1 MQVSMVLPAGRY
13 LASVHFLQ
21 LLQATFAKQFNGM
34 SEHDLNHKDK
44 LNFDA
49 VTDKSIITLF
59 NRIPDAKATSGLLLL
74 LICCVI
80 ESFLHRY
87 TVQSLKGLGASPNYF
102 FQNKVILRFRG
113 EGVSH
118 VTFCLPT
125 NVGIYRRHCLTPC
138 CSMNCSY

>member
-59 NRIPDAKATSGLLLL
+59 NRIPDAKATSALLLL

-80 ESFLHRY
+80 ESFLD
-87 TVQSLKGLGASPNYF
+87 
-102 FQNKVILRFRG
+102 ILCR
-113 EGVSH
+113 V
-118 VTFCLPT
+118 
-125 NVGIYRRHCLTPC
+125 
-138 CSMNCSY
+138 